1 MLVQVRLE
9 GERLEAPRARKVLV
23 ARVGLHVGAQV
34 GTVGERFAAVSATV
48 RLLAGVRSQVAL
60 QQPRP
65 AEHLAAH
72 AARVCE
78 LVRELVHGQRG
89 HAHVR
94 LAAHVAPLGGLRVQA
109 PVRLLVSGQVRRRGV
124 PLAALGARVLG
135 RSAGRRAGKVGA
147 DHRGRADGRLVV
159 GGTLFAGRGRGRRA
173 GRRGSRR
180 GGDRGGC
187 RRLAFRSAV
196 ADEKRFVRVSNR
208 FAGGRRHGG
217 RRRQRYG
224 RRWRAQL
231 LQLLFGRLLFDGGR
245 YDLLRCR
252 WRRDR
257 RLLNRNGRWWGRSLL
272 QLLSRRRRWSADD
285 HRRRCAQVEYGL
297 RGADVLL
304 GPRPLYGLVV
314 VQRIRPVNVLLLGRQ
329 RQGHARAGVRPRPL
343 VLKHRE
349 HRRRSGRRRR
359 RRRLL
364 VVFACGRHGGDH
376 RLCVGGRLVFALN
389 GSRIFC
395 KQKYKRFKT

>member
-1 MLVQVRLE
+1 
-9 GERLEAPRARKVLV
+9 
-23 ARVGLHVGAQV
+23 VGLHVGAQV

-48 RLLAGVRSQVAL
+48 RLLAGVRPQVAL

-65 AEHLAAH
+65 AEHLSAH

-94 LAAHVAPLGGLRVQA
+94 FAAHVAPFSRLRIQA
-109 PVRLLVSGQVRRRGV
+109 PVRLFVSGQIRRRGV

-135 RSAGRRAGKVGA
+135 RAAGRRPCKVGA
-147 DHRGRADGRLVV
+147 DHCCCADGRLVV
-159 GGTLFAGRGRGRRA
+159 GRALFAGRGRGRRA
-173 GRRGSRR
+173 GRRGRR
-180 GGDRGGC
+180 RCGGR

-196 ADEKRFVRVSNR
+196 ADEKRFVRVSHR

-217 RRRQRYG
+217 HRRQRYG
-224 RRWRAQL
+224 RRRRAQL
-231 LQLLFGRLLFDGGR
+231 LQLLFGRLLFDGDR
-245 YDLLRCR
+245 CDLLRCW
-252 WRRDR
+252 WRRGR
-257 RLLNRNGRWWGRSLL
+257 RLWNRNGRWRRRQRRSLL

-285 HRRRCAQVEYGL
+285 HWRRCAQVEYGL

-304 GPRPLYGLVV
+304 GPRPLYRLVV
-314 VQRIRPVNVLLLGRQ
+314 VQRIWPVNVLLLGRQ
-329 RQGHARAGVRPRPL
+329 RQGHARAGVRPWPL
-343 VLKHRE
+343 VLKHCE

-364 VVFACGRHGGDH
+364 VVVVFACGRHGGDH

-395 KQKYKRFKT
+395 KQKDRRFITHEIKLYGGRRTVTKYRRI